1 MARAFISE
9 PLNPDAGTF
18 DPARMAMGEPGLPA
32 KFRWRDRE
40 LVVAELLEQWKEHGD
55 CKHGSGERYLR
66 KHGYRLRTAD
76 GLVIRIYFQRSFGR
90 SSGRVIS
97 RWWLHSIENEPE
109 PALASTAARS

>member
-9 PLNPDAGTF
+9 PLDPDAGTF

-97 RWWLHSIENEPE
+97 RWWLHSIENEPASR
-109 PALASTAARS
+109 PASSGA

>member
-9 PLNPDAGTF
+9 PLQPDSGTF
-18 DPARMAMGEPGLPA
+18 DPARMATGEPGLPA
-32 KFRWRDRE
+32 KFRWRGRE

-90 SSGRVIS
+90 SRGRVIS
-97 RWWLHSIENEPE
+97 RWWLHSIENEP
-109 PALASTAARS
+109 ASASTDARS